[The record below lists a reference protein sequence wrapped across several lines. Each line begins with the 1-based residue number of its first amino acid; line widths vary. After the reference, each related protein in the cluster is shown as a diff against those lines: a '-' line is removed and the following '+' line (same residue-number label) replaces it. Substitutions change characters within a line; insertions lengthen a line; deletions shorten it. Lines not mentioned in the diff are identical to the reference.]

1 MIAKT
6 MIGKT
11 ATLFFSLCITFLNTS
26 VAQVVSFGESYRIHS
41 SQVNEDREY
50 KIYLPDSYK
59 WARDKRYPVL
69 YLSTATPIFCILL
82 RRSRGERR
90 MKTLFFGIVLAS
102 AVVGSET

>member
-1 MIAKT
+1 

-69 YLSTATPIFCILL
+69 YLLDGDSHFFSILL
-82 RRSRGERR
+82 RRS
-90 MKTLFFGIVLAS
+90 TF
-102 AVVGSET
+102 